1 MEDLI
6 PAEKS
11 KFGGMNDKVV
21 VDGSNGVGGLK
32 LKDLGGL
39 LNSLV
44 IEVRNSSEDGGVLN
58 DEVGADYVQKEKVVP
73 HCFGSKDAGIR
84 LVCHLVLEV
93 KFMQAYCLKF
103 LVCVR
108 VIFQ

>member
-11 KFGGMNDKVV
+11 KFDGLNNKVI
-21 VDGSNGVGGLK
+21 VDGSNGVGGVK
-32 LKDLGGL
+32 LKVLGSL
-39 LNSLV
+39 LNALV

-58 DEVGADYVQKEKVVP
+58 DGVGADYVQKEKVAP
-73 HCFGSKDAGIR
+73 HGFGSKDAGIR
-84 LVCHLVLEV
+84 LVC
-93 KFMQAYCLKF
+93 CLKL

-108 VIFQ
+108 VILQ